1 MNHFEA
7 IDMSWIKEIE
17 REDAEG
23 RLEEIYSEIEKKR
36 GKIANIMKVHSL
48 NPESMKAH
56 MDIYTTLMFGKSGL
70 SREEREMIAVAVSSV
85 NRCRYC
91 INHHA
96 EALNNYWKDEK
107 KLKDF
112 IENKLDMTDRKR
124 GMVEYAVKLTKSPG
138 AVEADDIS
146 KLREC
151 GFSDRDILDINMIA
165 SYFNFVNRIAL
176 GLGVEF
182 TPEEVKG
189 YNV

>member
-1 MNHFEA
+1 M
-7 IDMSWIKEIE
+7 IDTSWIEEID
-17 REDAEG
+17 RKDAEG
-23 RLEEIYSEIEKKR
+23 KLEEIYIEIEKRR

-70 SREEREMIAVAVSSV
+70 SREEREMIAVAVSAA
-85 NRCRYC
+85 NGCDYC

-112 IENKLDMTDRKR
+112 IESKLEMPERKQRMT
-124 GMVEYAVKLTKSPG
+124 EYAIKLTKRPRAMEEG
-138 AVEADDIS
+138 DILI
-146 KLREC
+146 LREC

-182 TPEEVKG
+182 SSEEVTG